1 MKTAIV
7 YYSMGGNTAWAA
19 ERLAARLD
27 AALVALTPRRAY
39 PDQGARK
46 FLRGGRAAVL
56 GETPAL
62 EPCGFDAAQFDR
74 VVLGTPLW
82 AGRISPPLRSF
93 LKEQGA
99 ALADKSLAAF
109 ICSGGGGDAKAFA
122 QLRKLLGRDLTA
134 ELSLIDPKDRPSPE
148 NEDRLEAFSRTL
160 GA

>member
-1 MKTAIV
+1 MRTAIV

-19 ERLAARLD
+19 GQLASRLD
-27 AALVALTPRRAY
+27 AELIALTPRRPY
-39 PDQGARK
+39 PDRGARK
-46 FLRGGRAAVL
+46 FLRGGRAAML

-62 EPCGFDAAQFDR
+62 EPYCFDAAAYDR
-74 VVLGTPLW
+74 VILGTPLW

-99 ALADKSLAAF
+99 ALADKPLACF
-109 ICSGGGGDAKAFA
+109 ICSGGGGDGKAFE
-122 QLRKLLGRDLTA
+122 QLRRLLGRDLTA

-148 NEDRLEAFSRTL
+148 NGDRLEAFCRTL

>member
-19 ERLAARLD
+19 GQLASRLD
-27 AALVALTPRRAY
+27 AELIALTPVKAY
-39 PDQGARK
+39 PDRGARK
-46 FLRGGRAAVL
+46 FLRGGRAAML

-62 EPCGFDAAQFDR
+62 EPYNFDAAAYDR
-74 VVLGTPLW
+74 IVLGTPLW

-109 ICSGGGGDAKAFA
+109 ICSGGGDDAKAFA
-122 QLRKLLGRDLTA
+122 QLRSLLGRDLTA
-134 ELSLIDPKDRPSPE
+134 ELSLTDPRDRPSPE
-148 NEDRLEAFSRTL
+148 NGERLDAFCRAL

>member
-19 ERLAARLD
+19 GQLASRLD
-27 AALVALTPRRAY
+27 AELIALTPVKAY
-39 PDQGARK
+39 PDRGARK
-46 FLRGGRAAVL
+46 FLRGGRAAML

-62 EPCGFDAAQFDR
+62 EPYNFDAAAYDR
-74 VVLGTPLW
+74 IVLGTPLW

-99 ALADKSLAAF
+99 ALADKPLAAF
-109 ICSGGGGDAKAFA
+109 ICSGGGDDAKAFA
-122 QLRKLLGRDLTA
+122 QLRSLLGRDLTA
-134 ELSLIDPKDRPSPE
+134 ELSLTDPRDRPSPE
-148 NEDRLEAFSRTL
+148 NGERLDAFCRAL

>member
-19 ERLAARLD
+19 GQLASRLD
-27 AALVALTPRRAY
+27 AELIALTPVKAY
-39 PDQGARK
+39 PDRGARK
-46 FLRGGRAAVL
+46 FLRGGRAAML

-62 EPCGFDAAQFDR
+62 EPYNFDAAAYDR
-74 VVLGTPLW
+74 IVLGTPLW

-99 ALADKSLAAF
+99 ALADKPLAAF
-109 ICSGGGGDAKAFA
+109 ICSGGGDDGKAFA
-122 QLRKLLGRDLTA
+122 QLRSLLGRDLTA
-134 ELSLIDPKDRPSPE
+134 ELSLTDPKDRPSPE
-148 NEDRLEAFSRTL
+148 NGERLDAFCRAL